1 MKRRAHPQTTDK
13 ELAMPFENLIFP
25 PAILAV
31 SQRLLT
37 AIEEASTPNHTVKAG
52 AMAEGFVL
60 GLETA
65 RTLEAARI
73 EALYILFDEATEK
86 RLRDMV
92 RVGHTVQT

>member
-1 MKRRAHPQTTDK
+1 MT
-13 ELAMPFENLIFP
+13 FENIILP
-25 PAILAV
+25 PAILAA
-31 SQRLLT
+31 SQRLLA
-37 AIEEASTPNHTVKAG
+37 AIEEAANPSHAVKAG

-73 EALYILFDEATEK
+73 EKMYILFDEATEN

-92 RVGHTVQT
+92 QARK

>member
-1 MKRRAHPQTTDK
+1 MTFDNMI
-13 ELAMPFENLIFP
+13 LP

-31 SQRLLT
+31 SQRLLA
-37 AIEEASTPNHTVKAG
+37 AIEDAATPNHTVKAG

-73 EALYILFDEATEK
+73 ETLYILFDEATEN
-86 RLRDMV
+86 RLREMANA
-92 RVGHTVQT
+92 GK

>member
-1 MKRRAHPQTTDK
+1 
-13 ELAMPFENLIFP
+13 MPFENMILP

-31 SQRLLT
+31 SQRLLA
-37 AIEEASTPNHTVKAG
+37 AIEEAATLTDTVKAS

-73 EALYILFDEATEK
+73 EALYLLFGEAAEK
-86 RLRDMV
+86 GLRGMAPA
-92 RVGHTVQT
+92 GK

>member
-1 MKRRAHPQTTDK
+1 MKRLTRLQTTDK
-13 ELAMPFENLIFP
+13 ELRMTFENMILP

-31 SQRLLT
+31 SQRLLA
-37 AIEEASTPNHTVKAG
+37 AIEEAATPNHTVKAG

-73 EALYILFDEATEK
+73 ETLYILFDEATEK

-92 RVGHTVQT
+92 

>member
-1 MKRRAHPQTTDK
+1 MAFDNII
-13 ELAMPFENLIFP
+13 LP

-31 SQRLLT
+31 SQRLLA
-37 AIEEASTPNHTVKAG
+37 AIEDAANPNNTVKAG
-52 AMAEGFVL
+52 AMAEGFIL

-92 RVGHTVQT
+92 QGGK